1 MRFLENTTFPD
12 FSWFQER
19 LSELLSPVDAELLIQ
34 YPRQN
39 FNIASGN
46 PTVTVSIK
54 DIKIYDRFN
63 RVDTDAPLISAV
75 TLGLGIYVPK
85 RLDSATA
92 YRLFSEIANLL
103 FGGDLGVQKVSCQSL
118 EYLPDLRH
126 YCLKGEVEMK
136 PQNVKEEQ
144 NGDTNV

>member
-12 FSWFQER
+12 FSWLQER
-19 LSELLSPVDAELLIQ
+19 LSDLLSPVTAEVLIQ
-34 YPRQN
+34 YPQQN
-39 FNIASGN
+39 FDIASAN

-54 DIKIYDRFN
+54 EIEIYDRFN
-63 RVDTDAPLISAV
+63 RVDTDAPLVSSV

-85 RLDSATA
+85 RLDSTTA

-103 FGGDLGVQKVSCQSL
+103 FEGDLGVEKVLCQEL

-126 YCLKGEVEMK
+126 YCLKGEVELK

>member
-12 FSWFQER
+12 FSCLQER
-19 LSELLSPVDAELLIQ
+19 LSEVLSGIDAEVLIQ
-34 YPRQN
+34 YPKQN
-39 FNIASGN
+39 FNIASDH
-46 PTVTVSIK
+46 PTATVSIK
-54 DIKIYDRFN
+54 EIKIYDRFN
-63 RVDTDAPLISAV
+63 RFDTDAPLVSAV

-85 RLDSATA
+85 RLDSTTT

-103 FGGDLGVQKVSCQSL
+103 FEGDLGVEKVLCQEL

-126 YCLKGEVEMK
+126 YCLKGEVELK

-144 NGDTNV
+144 NGDINV